1 MRMTIRT
8 TAVPFSIAAI
18 SILAMTS
25 CADRA
30 GGDDGAAFPTGDIT
44 MVVPY
49 DAGGAS
55 DLSARTLAAELET
68 ELDVSVIVEN
78 RSGGAGSVGLDN
90 LASQEPDGYTLG
102 YLPVETVMLG
112 HQGYD
117 IDPAAFDAL
126 GQIVSVPAT
135 IAVAADSEYET
146 LDDLLEA
153 AQSEELSVSNSG
165 TGSIWHAATTALNE
179 EAGTQLSPVPFDGGS
194 PAVNAAVGGQ
204 VDAVVAGVSE
214 TAVAAEDGRLRVLAI
229 LDDERAE
236 ALPDVPT
243 AEELGY
249 DVNIGGWGAI
259 GAPAGLSDE
268 THDILVDAISK
279 AAESDA
285 FIELIEDSG
294 NIPVNVGPEEFQPFY
309 EDENSRFESLFAEE

>member
-1 MRMTIRT
+1 MPVSVA
-8 TAVPFSIAAI
+8 AV
-18 SILAMTS
+18 SILALTS

-30 GGDDGAAFPTGDIT
+30 GGGEEAAYPTEDIT

-78 RSGGAGSVGLDN
+78 RSGGAGSVGLDY
-90 LASQEPDGYTLG
+90 LASQDADGYTLG

-117 IDPAAFDAL
+117 IDPADFDPL

-135 IAVAADSEYET
+135 IAVPADSEYET

-153 AQSEELSVSNSG
+153 AESEELSVSNSG
-165 TGSIWHAATTALNE
+165 TGSIWQAATTALNE
-179 EAGTQLSPVPFDGGS
+179 EAGTQLSPVPFDGGA
-194 PAVNAAVGGQ
+194 PAVNAAIGGQ

-229 LDDERAE
+229 LDDERADVM
-236 ALPDVPT
+236 PDVPT
-243 AEELGY
+243 AEELGH
-249 DVNIGGWGAI
+249 DVSIGGWGAI
-259 GAPAGLSDE
+259 GAPAGLSEE
-268 THDILVDAISK
+268 TRDVLVDAMSA

-285 FIELIEDSG
+285 FVELIEDSG
-294 NIPVNVGPEEFQPFY
+294 NIPVNVSPEEFQPFY
-309 EDENSRFESLFAEE
+309 EEENSRFESLFAEE